1 MSRWVA
7 EEAILEKIKQF
18 IELGRPTSLEISP
31 QVAMFYLLY
40 EDPSSPSETIA
51 SKLIAAF
58 ENNPSSATRQL
69 FLKRV
74 KYIRKFEQVPSWFH
88 EYLMTQSGR
97 KPWEWRGQFQ
107 QFILSRS
114 DFTFLSVT
122 GQSVWNDLP
131 AIQVHVD

>member
-1 MSRWVA
+1 MVNCACTLLFCIVSAWTVTASYTSIGDPTREELSRWVA

-58 ENNPSSATRQL
+58 ENKSRDSS
-69 FLKRV
+69 
-74 KYIRKFEQVPSWFH
+74 I
-88 EYLMTQSGR
+88 
-97 KPWEWRGQFQ
+97 
-107 QFILSRS
+107 ILETS
-114 DFTFLSVT
+114 
-122 GQSVWNDLP
+122 
-131 AIQVHVD
+131 